1 MVWYSYYTIYLVKTE
16 EVFFPVQPKSIM
28 YSDPYCHRVE
38 WKYHFWSIT
47 TTVIPLGSRQ
57 RPVVRVIVM
66 TYPPSKSQP
75 KRKWT
80 IRHPSTTTPPSFP
93 RFDAFYFFPS
103 LLPPLVY
110 SITHCSFITEK
121 RFDFSLTNSKK
132 ISKLC
137 AN

>member
-1 MVWYSYYTIYLVKTE
+1 MYYVYTTYSNTTQQWTSFL
-16 EVFFPVQPKSIM
+16 

-110 SITHCSFITEK
+110 SITHCSLITK
-121 RFDFSLTNSKK
+121 NVLTLVWETWKNIK
-132 ISKLC
+132 IMCKLEM
-137 AN
+137 AK